1 MNLDTSL
8 FVRNLVTGTVS
19 YLKEID
25 FDLTAKQEN
34 TLESSLMS
42 ELKKDFELQRKTP
55 TQIINTFLNE
65 NLKLK
70 VTLTP
75 NDFGEKARDQI
86 IIWGISKAKNLDGKK
101 NLF

>member
-8 FVRNLVTGTVS
+8 FVKNLVIGTVS

-25 FDLTAKQEN
+25 FDLSAEQEN
-34 TLESSLMS
+34 TLKSSLIS

-65 NLKLK
+65 DLKLK

-86 IIWGISKAKNLDGKK
+86 IVWGISKAKNLDSK
-101 NLF
+101 

>member
-25 FDLTAKQEN
+25 FDLTSKQEN
-34 TLESSLMS
+34 KLESSLMS

-65 NLKLK
+65 DLKLK

-86 IIWGISKAKNLDGKK
+86 IIWGISKAKNLDSK
-101 NLF
+101 

>member
-8 FVRNLVTGTVS
+8 FVRNLVTGTIS

-65 NLKLK
+65 DLKLNI
-70 VTLTP
+70 TLTP
-75 NDFGEKARDQI
+75 NDLGEQALDQI
-86 IIWGISKAKNLDGKK
+86 ILWGISKAKHLDGK
-101 NLF
+101 

>member
-1 MNLDTSL
+1 MNIDTSL
-8 FVRNLVTGTVS
+8 FVKNLVIGTVS

-86 IIWGISKAKNLDGKK
+86 IIWGISKAKNLDSK
-101 NLF
+101 

>member
-42 ELKKDFELQRKTP
+42 ELKKDFHLQRKTP

-65 NLKLK
+65 ELKLK

-86 IIWGISKAKNLDGKK
+86 IIWGISKAKNLDSK
-101 NLF
+101 

>member
-42 ELKKDFELQRKTP
+42 ELKKDFELQTKTP
-55 TQIINTFLNE
+55 TQIINNFLNE
-65 NLKLK
+65 DLKLK

-86 IIWGISKAKNLDGKK
+86 IIWGISKAKNLDSK
-101 NLF
+101 

>member
-8 FVRNLVTGTVS
+8 FIKNLVTGTAS
-19 YLKEID
+19 YLKKMD
-25 FDLTAKQEN
+25 FDLNAEQEN

-42 ELKKDFELQRKTP
+42 ELKKDFELQTKTP

-65 NLKLK
+65 DLKLK

-86 IIWGISKAKNLDGKK
+86 IIWGISKAKNLDSK
-101 NLF
+101 

>member
-42 ELKKDFELQRKTP
+42 ELKKDFELQTKTP

-65 NLKLK
+65 DLKLK

-86 IIWGISKAKNLDGKK
+86 IIWGISKAKNLDIK
-101 NLF
+101 

>member
-34 TLESSLMS
+34 TLASSLMS

-86 IIWGISKAKNLDGKK
+86 IIWGISKAKNLDSK
-101 NLF
+101 

>member
-65 NLKLK
+65 DLKLK

-86 IIWGISKAKNLDGKK
+86 IIWGISKAKNLDSK
-101 NLF
+101 

>member
-1 MNLDTSL
+1 MNIDTSL
-8 FVRNLVTGTVS
+8 FVKNLVIGTVS

-25 FDLTAKQEN
+25 FDLSAEQEN
-34 TLESSLMS
+34 TLKSSLIS

-65 NLKLK
+65 DLKLK

-86 IIWGISKAKNLDGKK
+86 IIWGISKAKNLDSK
-101 NLF
+101 

>member
-8 FVRNLVTGTVS
+8 FVKNLVTGTVS

-25 FDLTAKQEN
+25 FDLSAEQEN
-34 TLESSLMS
+34 LLEASLMS

-86 IIWGISKAKNLDGKK
+86 IIWGITKAKHLDSK
-101 NLF
+101 

>member
-1 MNLDTSL
+1 MNFDTSL

-86 IIWGISKAKNLDGKK
+86 IIWGISKAKNLEGK
-101 NLF
+101 

>member
-8 FVRNLVTGTVS
+8 FVKNLVTGTVS

-65 NLKLK
+65 DLKLK

-75 NDFGEKARDQI
+75 NDFGEKARNQLI
-86 IIWGISKAKNLDGKK
+86 LWGISKAKNLEGK
-101 NLF
+101 

>member
-8 FVRNLVTGTVS
+8 FVKNLVTGTVS
-19 YLKEID
+19 YLKKMG
-25 FDLTAKQEN
+25 FDLSAEQEN

-65 NLKLK
+65 DLKLK

-86 IIWGISKAKNLDGKK
+86 IIWGISKAKNLDSK
-101 NLF
+101 

>member
-1 MNLDTSL
+1 MNLDISS

-25 FDLTAKQEN
+25 FDLTSKQEN
-34 TLESSLMS
+34 KLESSLMS
-42 ELKKDFELQRKTP
+42 ELKKDFELQTKTP

-65 NLKLK
+65 DLKLK

-86 IIWGISKAKNLDGKK
+86 IIWGISKAKNLEGK
-101 NLF
+101 

>member
-8 FVRNLVTGTVS
+8 FIKNLVTGTVS

-25 FDLTAKQEN
+25 FDLTAKQKN

-65 NLKLK
+65 ELKLK

-86 IIWGISKAKNLDGKK
+86 IIWGISKAKNLDSK
-101 NLF
+101 

>member
-8 FVRNLVTGTVS
+8 FVRNLVTGTIS

-42 ELKKDFELQRKTP
+42 ELKKDFELQTKTP

-86 IIWGISKAKNLDGKK
+86 IIWGISKAKNLEGK
-101 NLF
+101 

>member
-8 FVRNLVTGTVS
+8 FIKNLVTGTVS
-19 YLKEID
+19 YLKEMD
-25 FDLTAKQEN
+25 FDLRTDQET
-34 TLESSLMS
+34 TLDASLMS

-65 NLKLK
+65 DLKLK

-86 IIWGISKAKNLDGKK
+86 IIWGISKAKNLDRK
-101 NLF
+101 

>member
-8 FVRNLVTGTVS
+8 FVRNLVTGTIS

-34 TLESSLMS
+34 TLESCLMS

-65 NLKLK
+65 DLKLK

-86 IIWGISKAKNLDGKK
+86 IIWGISKAKNLDSK
-101 NLF
+101 

>member
-25 FDLTAKQEN
+25 FDLTSKQEN

-86 IIWGISKAKNLDGKK
+86 IIWGISKAKNLDSK
-101 NLF
+101 

>member
-34 TLESSLMS
+34 TLESYLMS
-42 ELKKDFELQRKTP
+42 ELKKDFKLQRKTP

-65 NLKLK
+65 DLKLK

-86 IIWGISKAKNLDGKK
+86 IIWGISKAKNLEGK
-101 NLF
+101 

>member
-65 NLKLK
+65 DLKLK

-86 IIWGISKAKNLDGKK
+86 ILWGISKAKNLEGK
-101 NLF
+101 

>member
-8 FVRNLVTGTVS
+8 FVKNLVTGTVS

-25 FDLTAKQEN
+25 FDLSAEQEN
-34 TLESSLMS
+34 LLEACLMS

-65 NLKLK
+65 DLKLK

-86 IIWGISKAKNLDGKK
+86 LIWGISKAKDLDGK
-101 NLF
+101 

>member
-8 FVRNLVTGTVS
+8 FIKILMTGTIS

-25 FDLTAKQEN
+25 FDLTEEQEN
-34 TLESSLMS
+34 TLKSSLMS
-42 ELKKDFELQRKTP
+42 ELNKDFEIQRKTP

-65 NLKLK
+65 DLKLK

-86 IIWGISKAKNLDGKK
+86 IIWGISKAKNLEGK
-101 NLF
+101 

>member
-1 MNLDTSL
+1 MI
-8 FVRNLVTGTVS
+8 GTVS

-25 FDLTAKQEN
+25 FDLSSEQEN

-42 ELKKDFELQRKTP
+42 ELNKDFKLQRKTP

-65 NLKLK
+65 DLKLK

-86 IIWGISKAKNLDGKK
+86 IIWGISKAKNLDSK
-101 NLF
+101 

>member
-1 MNLDTSL
+1 MNLDTSS
-8 FVRNLVTGTVS
+8 FVRNLVTGTIS

-65 NLKLK
+65 DLKLK

-86 IIWGISKAKNLDGKK
+86 ILWGISKAKNLEGK
-101 NLF
+101 

>member
-8 FVRNLVTGTVS
+8 FVRNLVTGTKS

-34 TLESSLMS
+34 TLESSLMC
-42 ELKKDFELQRKTP
+42 ELKKDFQLQRKTP

-65 NLKLK
+65 DLKLK

-86 IIWGISKAKNLDGKK
+86 IIWGISKAKNLDSK
-101 NLF
+101 

>member
-25 FDLTAKQEN
+25 FVLTAKQEN

-86 IIWGISKAKNLDGKK
+86 IIWGISKAKNLDSK
-101 NLF
+101 

>member
-65 NLKLK
+65 DLKLK

-75 NDFGEKARDQI
+75 NDFGEKARNQLI
-86 IIWGISKAKNLDGKK
+86 LWGISKAKNLEGK
-101 NLF
+101 

>member
-25 FDLTAKQEN
+25 FDLSVEQEN
-34 TLESSLMS
+34 ILETCLMS

-55 TQIINTFLNE
+55 TQIINTFLNKD
-65 NLKLK
+65 LKLK

-86 IIWGISKAKNLDGKK
+86 IIWGISKAKNLDSK
-101 NLF
+101 

>member
-8 FVRNLVTGTVS
+8 FVRNLVTGTIS

-65 NLKLK
+65 ELKLK

-86 IIWGISKAKNLDGKK
+86 IIWGISKAKNLDSK
-101 NLF
+101 

>member
-65 NLKLK
+65 DLKLK

-86 IIWGISKAKNLDGKK
+86 IIWGISKAKNLEGK
-101 NLF
+101 

>member
-65 NLKLK
+65 ELKLK

-75 NDFGEKARDQI
+75 NDFGEKARAQI
-86 IIWGISKAKNLDGKK
+86 IIWGISKAKNLEGK
-101 NLF
+101 